1 MPPASRRNPAAKK
14 TASVSALSRIDSGA
28 VQFSLDTFER
38 EKTYELFAA
47 DLGGQRIVMTDPAE
61 LEWQDL
67 AELDDPVEFIDLCMS
82 DEDKE
87 YLLSLRL
94 KAWQLEGLMSA
105 YMTHYGIGNRG
116 KGIA

>member
-1 MPPASRRNPAAKK
+1 MATPRKPAVKK
-14 TASVSALSRIDSGA
+14 TGTAALGRIDSGA

-47 DLGGQRIVMTDPAE
+47 DLGGKRIVMTDPAE

-67 AELDDPVEFIDLCMS
+67 AELDDPVEFIELCMS
-82 DEDKE
+82 DEDRE

-94 KAWQLEGLMSA
+94 KAWQLEGLMAA
-105 YMTHYGIGNRG
+105 YMTHYGVGSRG
-116 KGIA
+116 KGVA